1 MSRDYTRRTRRVPP
15 SGGPAYRIPAS
26 DPTRRSM
33 ARSSRNAAGTL
44 LYAQSGGV
52 TAVINATAAAVIET
66 ARARGV
72 KVLAGRNGILGVLR
86 EELIDTSRESTA
98 ALRGLAQTPG
108 GAFGSCRV
116 KLKSLEDDR
125 ARYERLIDVFRA
137 HDVRWF
143 LYNGGNDSADTA
155 LKVSRLAEE
164 FGYPLT
170 CIGVPKTVDNDLA
183 VTDCC
188 PGFGSAAKYT
198 AVSVREAALDVAA
211 MADTSTKVFVYE
223 AMGRHAGWLAAA
235 GGLAGNGP
243 DDAPQLILFPER
255 PFDENIFIDAVKAT
269 VERVGWCV
277 VVASEGIRTAEGKF
291 VADAGAGK
299 DSFGHTQLGGVAAH
313 LAGRVKDRLG
323 LKVHW
328 TLPDYLQRSARHIA
342 SSTDFDQAR
351 AVGKAAVQ
359 YALKGMNAT
368 MPVIN
373 RTSAAPYRWKI
384 EPAPLDEI
392 ANREKKMPA
401 NFIRKDGFGITPAA
415 RRYLEPLIRGEAY
428 PDYGRDGLPKYMH
441 LKNVPVAQVLS
452 PF

>member
-1 MSRDYTRRTRRVPP
+1 
-15 SGGPAYRIPAS
+15 
-26 DPTRRSM
+26 M

-52 TAVINATAAAVIET
+52 TAVINATAAAVIQT

-86 EELIDTSRESTA
+86 EELIDTSRESAA
-98 ALRGLAQTPG
+98 ALRGLARTPG

-116 KLKSLEDDR
+116 KLKSLDEDR

-155 LKVSRLAEE
+155 LKVSRLAGE

-235 GGLAGNGP
+235 GGLAGRGP

-255 PFDENIFIDAVKAT
+255 PFDENAFIDAVKAT

-291 VADAGAGK
+291 VADAGAGT
-299 DSFGHTQLGGVAAH
+299 DSFGHTQLGGVAAQ

-342 SSTDFDQAR
+342 SKTDLEQAM
-351 AVGKAAVQ
+351 AVGTAAVRF
-359 YALKGMNAT
+359 ALKGMNAT
-368 MPVIN
+368 MPVIV
-373 RTSAAPYRWKI
+373 RTSDAPYRWKI
-384 EPAPLDEI
+384 EAAPLEKI

-401 NFIRKDGFGITPAA
+401 HFIRKDGFGITPAA

-428 PDYGRDGLPKYMH
+428 PDYGRDGLPKYVH
-441 LKNVPVAQVLS
+441 LKNVPVVQALP